1 MIKYEFIKNAN
12 LRYAKNISLINF
24 RSSIT
29 EIIILK
35 WSVGNI
41 NNNKLTDDYVDCFI
55 YILNIL

>member
-35 WSVGNI
+35 
-41 NNNKLTDDYVDCFI
+41 
-55 YILNIL
+55 